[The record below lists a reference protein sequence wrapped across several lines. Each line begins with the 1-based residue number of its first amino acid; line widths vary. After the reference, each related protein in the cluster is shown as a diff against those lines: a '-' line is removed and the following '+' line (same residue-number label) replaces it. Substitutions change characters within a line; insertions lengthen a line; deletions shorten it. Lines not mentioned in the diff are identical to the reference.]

1 VRQEAYAHWST
12 FKDSAFDALGIV
24 GGPGTGKSMISTF
37 LISHIRND
45 LARRCEPSERF
56 AFFFCAARIRHR
68 SNALAILRGWLYQLS
83 KDNDFLVRLQKAFKA
98 QRLDKTQILSD
109 FPKLWQ
115 AFLEALAGSGN
126 TQYWLLL
133 DAFDECDV
141 TRETLFSSLNRIHN
155 ASTDSG
161 HIKLVFTCRRTEQAL
176 CLHLPPAQFI
186 GMKGKAMNQDL
197 KMVIDE
203 RVRSLAQMHYYDDDL
218 ALAVSAGLFSRSHG
232 NQLWVLLAFRR
243 LKQVNAEQAMDC
255 LLSTPPEVYG
265 FYNEELL
272 RTPAESVENA
282 RFILHMRIAM
292 LQEFTYT
299 DAAIGRCLLPHLR
312 SDLSFLAKD
321 VPPLTKTGIQATEG
335 RLRRCVDLL
344 TSSVDARSV
353 RSLGNVNFIHPSVVD
368 YLTEPPAAIL
378 SLRCKTM
385 IAVIHVVL
393 GLLYLQTPLGI
404 QYLLVLCVLPTFGA
418 SWYLAERYAVL
429 ITVRRD
435 IILSIYLIVR
445 RTQFTSVAARL
456 VPHVYHVD
464 DATASLW
471 AFLVKFQCIV
481 YSDPEEI
488 PIPELDQKIRD
499 RVQILA
505 KDAVDSIAHYAED
518 CEDLV
523 AALFPWSRRFVPA
536 KTKCLGAWLRAVAC
550 RNDKFMSSII
560 KAMIAADADVDCIDP
575 KGHTSLALAAMC
587 GNVRG
592 AKLLLKAG
600 ADVESEDLRER
611 TPLYHASMHRMGRW
625 FDVEG
630 EDLREHTPLCQAS
643 TGMWLD
649 VVRLLVDSGARVTSR
664 NRTSI
669 LLSYLRRCNREITTV
684 ATFDEFIVTGHSTVF
699 VGLTDPLP
707 ESALHGRHWF
717 DNSRQADLHDHD
729 SIPCCL
735 AKAEDDTRLDRIDR
749 SHRDGKTALSL
760 AAELHLFNT
769 MEILLDRG
777 ANGNKLDRHGM
788 NALLWTL
795 WSPRSCTVIE
805 NIIVHDHAVVWL
817 GSLTMYHDTQTI
829 DKIFGRKD
837 LTKQSSPTPEC
848 IERVLKKLVAGTLD
862 IEASTP
868 NGRTA
873 LSLAAENAYLPM
885 VDVLLARSADLDR
898 RDAHGMT
905 PLMWASRTPRIREIC
920 IRNVRVHGHGRLYLG
935 DVSVAIASPGIMRRS
950 HGIDDT
956 DQRCKVVKLLVE
968 VLALAGSNIDATD
981 HNGWTA
987 IHHAAKD
994 RQVDVMRIL
1003 GADVCNSSG
1012 SLVMGR
1018 ESPVACNIMEFPIYS
1033 GASDTTRSVS
1043 KEIRARLANSFVA
1056 TDVKSFDHAT
1066 CCMVLP
1072 RVYGCD
1078 SKYANIELFGDAK
1091 GIFGNTVWVGQM
1103 HLPGSGKLDTDTASS
1118 VTISDK
1124 NPFPNTDRVWRG
1136 AKNVVVLDYAS
1147 LVYFQGLLGTNTVK
1161 DELLLTI
1168 NVDWQNGR
1176 PMDSRGDSSKLFS
1189 IVMLIL
1195 RGGF

>member
-1 VRQEAYAHWST
+1 MV
-12 FKDSAFDALGIV
+12 
-24 GGPGTGKSMISTF
+24 STF

-45 LARRCEPSERF
+45 LARRREPSEKF
-56 AFFFCAARIRHR
+56 AFFFCAARVRHR

-83 KDNDFLVRLQKAFKA
+83 KDKDFLIRLQKAFRA
-98 QRLDKTQILSD
+98 QRLNKTQILSD

-115 AFLEALAGSGN
+115 AFVEALAGSGN

-133 DAFDECDV
+133 DAFDECDA
-141 TRETLFSSLNRIHN
+141 TREILFSSLNRLHN

-186 GMKGKAMNQDL
+186 RMKGHAMNEDL

-218 ALAVSAGLFSRSHG
+218 AHMVSVGLFSRSHG

-272 RTPAESVENA
+272 RTPAKSIENA
-282 RFILHMRIAM
+282 RFILHMRTAM

-299 DAAIGRCLLPHLR
+299 DAAIARCLLPHLR

-368 YLTEPPAAIL
+368 YLTEPPGAIL
-378 SLRCKTM
+378 SFRCKTM
-385 IAVIHVVL
+385 IAIIHMVL
-393 GLLYLQTPLGI
+393 GLLYLRTPFGI

-418 SWYLAERYAVL
+418 LWYLAERYAVL
-429 ITVRRD
+429 ITVRQD
-435 IILSIYLIVR
+435 IILSTYLIVR

-481 YSDPEEI
+481 YSDPEDDENL
-488 PIPELDQKIRD
+488 IPELDQKMHG
-499 RVQILA
+499 RVQSLA
-505 KDAVDSIAHYAED
+505 KDAVDSIAHHAED
-518 CEDLV
+518 CEDLI

-550 RNDKFMSSII
+550 RNDQFMSSII
-560 KAMIAADADVDCIDP
+560 KAMIEADADVDCIDP
-575 KGHTSLALAAMC
+575 KGHTSLALAAMY
-587 GNVRG
+587 GNVSG
-592 AKLLLKAG
+592 AKLLLKAD
-600 ADVESEDLRER
+600 ADVESEDLREH
-611 TPLYHASMHRMGRW
+611 TPLYHASTGR
-625 FDVEG
+625 
-630 EDLREHTPLCQAS
+630 
-643 TGMWLD
+643 WLD

-664 NRTSI
+664 NGTSI

-684 ATFDEFIVTGHSTVF
+684 ATFDQFLVTGHSTVF
-699 VGLTDPLP
+699 VGLTDQLP
-707 ESALHGRHWF
+707 ESALRGRHWF
-717 DNSRQADLHDHD
+717 DNSHQADVHDHD

-749 SHRDGKTALSL
+749 SHRDGKTALTL

-769 MEILLDRG
+769 METLLDRR
-777 ANGNKLDRHGM
+777 ANGNILDRHGM

-805 NIIVHDHAVVWL
+805 NMIVLDHAVVWL
-817 GSLTMYHDTQTI
+817 GSMTMYHDVQTI

-837 LTKQSSPTPEC
+837 LAKQSSQTPEC

-862 IEASTP
+862 IEESTP

-873 LSLAAENAYLPM
+873 LSLAAENAYVPM
-885 VDVLLARSADLDR
+885 VDFLLARSADLDR

-920 IRNVRVHGHGRLYLG
+920 IRNVRVHDHARLFLG
-935 DVSVAIASPGIMRRS
+935 DVSVAIPSPGAMRRS

-956 DQRCKVVKLLVE
+956 DQRYKVVKLLVE

-987 IHHAAKD
+987 IHHAARD

-1003 GADVCNSSG
+1003 GADACTSGG
-1012 SLVMGR
+1012 SLVMGT

-1033 GASDTTRSVS
+1033 GASDTNRSVS
-1043 KEIRARLANSFVA
+1043 KEIRARLANGFVA
-1056 TDVKSFDHAT
+1056 TDFKIFDHAT

-1072 RVYGCD
+1072 RVYGGD
-1078 SKYANIELFGDAK
+1078 SRYSNIKLFGDAK
-1091 GIFGNTVWVGQM
+1091 GIFGNTIWAGRMQ
-1103 HLPGSGKLDTDTASS
+1103 LPGSGKLDIDTASS
-1118 VTISDK
+1118 VNISDK
-1124 NPFPNTDRVWRG
+1124 NPFPNTERVWRS
-1136 AKNVVVLDYAS
+1136 AKNIVVLDYAT
-1147 LVYFQGLLGTNTVK
+1147 LVYVQGLLGTDTVK
-1161 DELLLTI
+1161 DRLLLTI
-1168 NVDWQNGR
+1168 NVDWQNGWSTDLR
-1176 PMDSRGDSSKLFS
+1176 RDSSKLFG

-1195 RGGF
+1195 QGFQ